1 MSSNLLVGSVVYGGA
16 GIGCKVLKIKGAAL
30 IVQTPNG
37 IRKIAFSKVVKVEAP
52 TDFWIGDRVTLQDK
66 YMYRAGDVGTIESI
80 DSQGIQIL
88 WDIQPQSPLRWRTF
102 QSEELELID
111 RGRS

>member
-1 MSSNLLVGSVVYGGA
+1 MSSKILVGSIVYGSA
-16 GIGCKVLKIKGAAL
+16 GIGCKVLEIAGHSLTIQTSKGIGKID
-30 IVQTPNG
+30 
-37 IRKIAFSKVVKVEAP
+37 FSRVLKVE
-52 TDFWIGDRVTLQDK
+52 TLEFCLGDRVTLQDK
-66 YMYRAGDVGTIESI
+66 YIYRAGDVGTIESI